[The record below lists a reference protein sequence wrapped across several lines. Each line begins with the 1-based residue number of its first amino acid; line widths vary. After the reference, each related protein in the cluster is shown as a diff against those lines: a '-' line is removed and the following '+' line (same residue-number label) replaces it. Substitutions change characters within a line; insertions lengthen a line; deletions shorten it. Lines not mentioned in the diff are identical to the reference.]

1 MSFKFNIMKD
11 FKVTD
16 HFLYSELCVT
26 KYNILNVP
34 FDPEHIMNL
43 RVLAGN
49 LELIRSFVGKP
60 IIINSAFRCKRLNDI
75 VRGVPNSDHLIGLAA
90 DIVVPGLS
98 FNKLFNLLHDMCNK
112 DLLTFGQVI
121 CYNSFVYV
129 AFNTI
134 RHCNNFFTCFL

>member
-1 MSFKFNIMKD
+1 MKD

-60 IIINSAFRCKRLNDI
+60 IIINSAFRTSRLNTL
-75 VRGVPNSDHLIGLAA
+75 VGGVPNSDHLLGLAA
-90 DIVVPGLS
+90 DIVVPGFTSNQLFVFLHKLS
-98 FNKLFNLLHDMCNK
+98 LDGVLQ
-112 DLLTFGQVI
+112 FGQVI
-121 CYNSFVYV
+121 CYNKFVHV
-129 AFNTI
+129 SFNTSK
-134 RHCNNFFTCFL
+134 HKNDFFTVFL